1 MDTFSL
7 SLLPAAADAGLD
19 TLTVSRHVPVFRR
32 DVGRHDTTLA
42 VAQCVDPDRFINAGL
57 VLLLTRRRLVVTRQ
71 SRLFDRVRP
80 MVTADLTELSDV
92 DWVARDRLGLLDLRF
107 AVGGD
112 RHHLWVRAPHRE
124 QLAHLVGVFG
134 RTFAAGTTDELAA
147 RRHAPGR
154 NIPRQR

>member
-42 VAQCVDPDRFINAGL
+42 VAQCVDPNRFINAGL

-80 MVTADLTELSDV
+80 LISADLTELSEIS
-92 DWVARDRLGLLDLRF
+92 WTPRDRIGLLDLRF
-107 AVGGD
+107 TVAGD
-112 RHHLWVRAPHRE
+112 RHHLWVRAPHRQ
-124 QLAHLVGVFG
+124 QLGHLASVFG
-134 RTFAAGTTDELAA
+134 RTFAATTDELAA
-147 RRHAPGR
+147 RRHAAGR

>member
-42 VAQCVDPDRFINAGL
+42 VAQCVDPDRFVNAGL
-57 VLLLTRRRLVVTRQ
+57 ILLLTRRRLVVTRQ

-80 MVTADLTELSDV
+80 LITADLTELAEI
-92 DWVARDRLGLLDLRF
+92 DWTARERLGLLDFRF
-107 AVGGD
+107 TVRGAA
-112 RHHLWVRAPHRE
+112 HHLWVRAPHRG

-134 RTFAAGTTDELAA
+134 RTFAAGTADELAA

-154 NIPRQR
+154 RIPRQR

>member
-32 DVGRHDTTLA
+32 DVGRHDTALA
-42 VAQCVDPDRFINAGL
+42 VAQCVDPNRFLNAGL

-80 MVTADLTELSDV
+80 LITADLTELSAIS
-92 DWVARDRLGLLDLRF
+92 WVPRDRIGLLDLRF
-107 AVGGD
+107 TVDGD
-112 RHHLWVRAPHRE
+112 RHQLWVRAPHRQ
-124 QLAHLVGVFG
+124 QLAHLVSVFG
-134 RTFAAGTTDELAA
+134 RTFTAGTDELAA
-147 RRHAPGR
+147 RRHAAGR

>member
-42 VAQCVDPDRFINAGL
+42 VAQCVDPNRFINAGL

-80 MVTADLTELSDV
+80 LISADLTELSEI
-92 DWVARDRLGLLDLRF
+92 DWTPRDRIGLLDLRF
-107 AVGGD
+107 TVDGD
-112 RHHLWVRAPHRE
+112 RQHLWVRAPHRQ
-124 QLAHLVGVFG
+124 QLGHLVSVFG
-134 RTFAAGTTDELAA
+134 RTFAAGTDELAA